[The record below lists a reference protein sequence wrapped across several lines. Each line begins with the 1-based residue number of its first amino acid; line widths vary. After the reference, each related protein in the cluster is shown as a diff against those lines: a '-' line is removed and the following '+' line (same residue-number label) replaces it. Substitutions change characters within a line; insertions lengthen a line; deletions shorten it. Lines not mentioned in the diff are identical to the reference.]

1 MTQPPLNFAPDF
13 EIIVTKSHS
22 LKKRTNMKKEET
34 KIFAL
39 LEQAGMNP
47 QLCDTPV
54 PHDHRG
60 VRCGQPTAT
69 GDELEKDYMMLPH
82 RMMGS
87 SLEFIVDVV
96 GDSMKDVGFESG
108 DHIKVRTGVNV
119 RSGDIVVARVDGEF
133 TVKVLFTDDQ
143 GRRWLVPQN
152 EHYVPIL
159 LTESMDVNIVGHVIE
174 LIKDMPSVSC
184 AECMKVVRRS
194 EAQTVTAPDGATI
207 ERAIVKIAPSVENGR
222 QWYAVYR
229 ALRDRD
235 AIGDGDYASL
245 VDLVGRL
252 VPDHPY
258 PPVAS
263 ELRRLSVLSF
273 RRSVALWDRTEAPVV
288 GKRFDDYLR
297 IARTMLALP
306 E

>member
-1 MTQPPLNFAPDF
+1 MENQET
-13 EIIVTKSHS
+13 
-22 LKKRTNMKKEET
+22 T

-54 PHDHRG
+54 PHDHRS
-60 VRCGQPTAT
+60 VRCGQPTEA
-69 GDELEKDYMMLPH
+69 GAELEKDYMMLPH
-82 RMMGS
+82 RMMGC
-87 SLEFIVDVV
+87 SLEFVVDVV

-119 RSGDIVVARVDGEF
+119 RSGDIVVARIDDEF

-152 EHYVPIL
+152 ERYLPIL
-159 LTESMDVNIVGHVIE
+159 LTEAMDVNIVGHVVE

-184 AECMKVVRRS
+184 NECMKAIRRS
-194 EAQTVTAPDGATI
+194 LGETVTAPDAATI
-207 ERAIVKIAPSVENGR
+207 ERAIVKIAPKVENGR

-235 AIGDGDYASL
+235 AIGDGDYTSL
-245 VDLVGRL
+245 VNLVSRL

-258 PPVAS
+258 LPVAS
-263 ELRRLSVLSF
+263 ELRRLSVQSF
-273 RRSVALWDRTEAPVV
+273 RRSVVLWDRTEAPVV

-297 IARTMLALP
+297 IARTMLDLL